1 METDRRRLGGAWFG
15 ARSPAGAIPRWRY
28 PAMALTAAFRP
39 HAFTLD
45 QALIEEVARA
55 RSVAEAALAVDVFR
69 SRSRGEKSLLR
80 NGLGVRA

>member
-1 METDRRRLGGAWFG
+1 
-15 ARSPAGAIPRWRY
+15 
-28 PAMALTAAFRP
+28 MALTAAFRP

-69 SRSRGEKSLLR
+69 YRSRGEKSWVR